1 MKIVCDSVDY
11 EKDMQ
16 DLVNLF
22 YPEGDKPFS
31 IHHSDNMIGNTLTS
45 KIEIDDGLNK
55 KEYVKFFT
63 IPTGLS
69 QLREKSVKKS
79 DFKNHLYQ
87 VLSSITKKS
96 LPWGSLTGVRP
107 CKFMREMVERG
118 EIKEHIVSEVMMK
131 EYFVQEDKAKLVFE
145 IMKNQKCI
153 IKNDKLVDLFINIPI
168 CPTRCNYCSFISNE
182 LCKVVDKVDKYL
194 DCLLKELK
202 AVKKLIADKSYIVRT
217 IYIGGGTP
225 TVLTCE
231 QLERLLSEINYPVS
245 EFTVECGR
253 ADTIT
258 REKLEILKR
267 HNVNRISINPQTFC
281 ESTLKRIGRKQTNKQ
296 IFEAYMMAMEYDF
309 VVNMDMIAGLPG
321 EKLGIFKRS
330 INTLLELSPENIT
343 VHTLTI
349 KNGAP
354 LKDDKSSVFE
364 RDVPKMVDYAEKTL
378 QENGYKP
385 YYIYRQKNQIGGL
398 ENVGYFR
405 DGHVCIFNIDSMEDV
420 SSVIGVGAGENKKRV
435 FNLENRLEREPNC
448 KFITD
453 YIDRIDEM
461 VEKKIKF
468 FS

>member
-202 AVKKLIADKSYIVRT
+202 AVKK
-217 IYIGGGTP
+217 
-225 TVLTCE
+225 
-231 QLERLLSEINYPVS
+231 
-245 EFTVECGR
+245 
-253 ADTIT
+253 
-258 REKLEILKR
+258 
-267 HNVNRISINPQTFC
+267 HSI
-281 ESTLKRIGRKQTNKQ
+281 
-296 IFEAYMMAMEYDF
+296 
-309 VVNMDMIAGLPG
+309 
-321 EKLGIFKRS
+321 
-330 INTLLELSPENIT
+330 
-343 VHTLTI
+343 
-349 KNGAP
+349 
-354 LKDDKSSVFE
+354 
-364 RDVPKMVDYAEKTL
+364 
-378 QENGYKP
+378 
-385 YYIYRQKNQIGGL
+385 
-398 ENVGYFR
+398 
-405 DGHVCIFNIDSMEDV
+405 
-420 SSVIGVGAGENKKRV
+420 
-435 FNLENRLEREPNC
+435 
-448 KFITD
+448 
-453 YIDRIDEM
+453 
-461 VEKKIKF
+461 
-468 FS
+468 